1 MGKSNVHINKMKRK
15 RNLSCVLI
23 SFLIVS
29 SGCGGNNKKISDT
42 TASDTTAIPD
52 TLHAVTL
59 YGPTSY
65 FNYRGQEMG
74 FDYENLKQF
83 AQDEGYVLDLKIAS
97 SLKNLLEMVTS
108 GEADLAAYPIPLI
121 DEYKELV
128 THCGHKEI
136 TWQVLVQPQ
145 SDSLINDVTQ
155 LVGKVVYV
163 EKDSK
168 YHYRINNLNQELG
181 GGIKIV
187 PIDKDTLMTE
197 DMIEMVDKR
206 EIPLTIVDSDIAAL
220 NHSYFP
226 HLDVSLKVG
235 LDQYS
240 SWAVRKDCTDLAEEL
255 ENWGKRKETSET
267 MKSVYRKYFEMSK
280 ESPLYDTA
288 GKTFGLNLKKGDA
301 LSPYD
306 NLFKRH
312 SSTAGFDWQLL
323 AAIGFNESRFK
334 SNIVSWA
341 GARGVMQLMPAT
353 ARAMGVS
360 NLETPDNNILAAA
373 RLLKKL
379 DESLESRVPD
389 DKERMKFV
397 VASYNCGLGHVY
409 DAIALAEKYGLNP
422 KIWTGNVSEAALMKS
437 RPQYYNDP
445 VVRNGYFRGRETVD
459 FVDRVMNVYEYYKE
473 INNS

>member
-1 MGKSNVHINKMKRK
+1 MIKSLKYSAFFLALTFLSSACSGIGKKNKAGD
-15 RNLSCVLI
+15 S
-23 SFLIVS
+23 SEIV
-29 SGCGGNNKKISDT
+29 
-42 TASDTTAIPD
+42 PD
-52 TLHAVTL
+52 TLYAATL

-83 AQDEGYVLDLKIAS
+83 AKDEGMVLDLKVAPNLK
-97 SLKNLLEMVTS
+97 SLLNMVAT
-108 GEADLAAYPIPLI
+108 GEVDLAAYPIPQI
-121 DEYKELV
+121 EEYSNLV
-128 THCGHKEI
+128 RHCGHREV
-136 TWQVLVQPQ
+136 TWQVLVQPH
-145 SDSLINDVTQ
+145 SDNPVSDVTQ
-155 LVGKVVYV
+155 LIGKTIYV

-181 GGIKIV
+181 GGINIV
-187 PIDKDTLMTE
+187 PISKDTLIAE
-197 DMIEMVDKR
+197 DMIEMVDKG
-206 EIPLTIVDSDIAAL
+206 EIPLTVVDSDIAAL
-220 NHSYFP
+220 NQSYFP
-226 HLDVSLKVG
+226 HLDVSLKVS

-240 SWAVRKDCTDLAEEL
+240 SWAVRNDCDSLAVKLDRWE
-255 ENWGKRKETSET
+255 KRKDTSE
-267 MKSVYRKYFEMSK
+267 MLKGIYRKYFEISK
-280 ESPLYDTA
+280 ESPLYESTE
-288 GKTFGLNLKKGDA
+288 KMFGLKLNKGDA

-306 NLFKRH
+306 ALFKRH
-312 SSTAGFDWQLL
+312 SSTAGFDWRLL
-323 AAIGFNESRFK
+323 AAIGFNESRFN

-360 NLETPDNNILAAA
+360 NLEIPDNNILAAA

-379 DESLESRVPD
+379 DEALEEKIPD
-389 DKERMKFV
+389 AEERMKFV

-409 DAIALAEKYGLNP
+409 DSMALAEKYGLNP
-422 KIWTGNVSEAALMKS
+422 KVWTGSVSEAALMKS

-445 VVRNGYFRGRETVD
+445 VVKNGYFRGRETVD